1 MRTTLLIQSIEAKQ
15 HQLQV
20 LFERPHFTIQFTERK
35 VKNLLPAMFE
45 GKRVELP
52 IV

>member
-1 MRTTLLIQSIEAKQ
+1 METKQ
-15 HQLQV
+15 RQMQV
-20 LFERPHFTIQFTERK
+20 LFQRPHFTIQFTERK